1 MLQPQQ
7 EAKAAEGSCCHGS
20 NIVAVG
26 ADAAVANDLTE
37 QYIAT
42 ATAADAI
49 AAAAAAVGLPQPV

>member
-20 NIVAVG
+20 DIVAVG

-37 QYIAT
+37 QYNIAT

-49 AAAAAAVGLPQPV
+49 AAAAAVGLPQPV